1 MPFLETPTGVTI
13 HYEDSGAGRPLVMVH
28 GWCTSGAVW
37 RFQKPLAAG
46 CRLITIDLRGHGRS
60 SSPLSGYGLTDL
72 TDDLVTLFTELSL
85 ADATLLGWSL
95 GAQVALAAFPRLRE
109 RLNGIVLVGGT
120 PRFTVTDGYDH
131 GLSPSEPRGMGLG
144 VRRDFK
150 KTMGG
155 FFRRMFAPS
164 ELSRGQENLVAREI
178 VMAGRLPDS
187 AVALA
192 TLEILETTDLREAL
206 PAVDRPVLLVHGTA
220 DSICPPGASRYMARH
235 LPHARLLELE
245 GVGHAPFMSRPDDFN
260 RILSDFLGGSD
271 GRH

>member
-13 HYEDSGAGRPLVMVH
+13 HYEDSGTGLPLVLVH
-28 GWCTSGAVW
+28 GWGTSGVVW
-37 RFQKPLAAG
+37 RFQTPLAEG
-46 CRLITIDLRGHGRS
+46 CRLITVDLRGHGRS
-60 SSPLSGYGLTDL
+60 SSPSFDYGLTDL

-95 GAQVALAAFPRLRE
+95 GAQVVLAAVPRLRE
-109 RLNGIVLVGGT
+109 RLSDIVLVGGT
-120 PRFTVTDGYDH
+120 PRFTLTDGYDH
-131 GLSPSEPRGMGLG
+131 GLPPSELRGMGLG

-155 FFRRMFAPS
+155 FFRQMFAPG
-164 ELSRGQENLVAREI
+164 ELSREQENFIAREI
-178 VMAGRLPDS
+178 VMAGRLPDP

-206 PAVDRPVLLVHGTA
+206 PAVDLPIFLIHGVA
-220 DSICPPGASRYMARH
+220 DSICLPGASRFMARH
-235 LPHARLLELE
+235 LPLARLVELE
-245 GVGHAPFMSRPDDFN
+245 GVGHAPFMSRPDEFN
-260 RILSDFLGGSD
+260 RILYDFLGVND